1 MACVIRIARSQVST
15 VAKIERKA
23 RDIKA
28 VQYASSVSRES
39 KKYSFRVHKNTG
51 VQL

>member
-15 VAKIERKA
+15 VATERKA

-28 VQYASSVSRES
+28 VQYAFTVSRES
-39 KKYSFRVHKNTG
+39 KEYSFRVHKNTG
-51 VQL
+51 VLL